1 MQYLSVSLV
10 VGLLL
15 ATATGCGS
23 STTSSNGTT
32 PATACADVAH
42 AQCVKHEAC
51 SLASFANDHSYGS
64 EADCEA
70 RVAPSCVNALAAQG
84 TGQSPANIES
94 CVAQYPNYSCTD
106 FRDNNPS
113 GACLPP
119 AGTRAN
125 GAVCGANA
133 QCTSTFCHIA
143 QNETCGVCAAQPVAD
158 APCSY
163 AGDCGRNLGCAIASS
178 ATTGTCAARVASAG
192 TCLTNTN
199 PCQAGYACVG
209 DNETNAT
216 SGTCQSQGNTL
227 GAACDRSRKTE
238 ANCDAEFGLT
248 CVPTAAGSSV
258 GTCQAIT
265 LVGAGQTCGV
275 LGSAPITGEA
285 LCNAGGLCAKVNTS
299 DATGTCVA
307 AAADGAACD
316 SDTSVGPPCL
326 PPAKCVAITAGTT
339 AGTCIVPD
347 ATKCQ

>member
-1 MQYLSVSLV
+1 MHHLTATLAI
-10 VGLLL
+10 GLLFVS
-15 ATATGCGS
+15 ATGCGS
-23 STTSSNGTT
+23 STSASSGTT
-32 PATACADVAH
+32 PTTACADVAR
-42 AQCVKHEAC
+42 AQCDKHEAC
-51 SLASFANDHSYGS
+51 SLASFANDHNYGS

-84 TGQSPANIES
+84 TGQSPANMEA
-94 CVAQYPNYSCTD
+94 CVALYPNYTCTD

-119 AGTRAN
+119 AGMRAA

-133 QCTSTFCHIA
+133 QCASAFCHVA
-143 QNETCGVCAAQPVAD
+143 ENETCGVCAVQPVVG

-163 AGDCGRNLGCAIASS
+163 ANDCGRNQACAIPSS
-178 ATTGTCAARVASAG
+178 ATTGTCAALVATAG
-192 TCLTNTN
+192 ACLTNAN

-209 DNETNAT
+209 DDETNAT
-216 SGTCQSQGNTL
+216 AGICQLQANTV
-227 GAACDRSRKTE
+227 GAACDRSRKTA

-248 CVPTAAGSSV
+248 CVPAAAV

-275 LGSAPITGEA
+275 QGSAPITGEA
-285 LCNAGGLCAKVNTS
+285 LCSAGGLCVKANAS
-299 DATGTCVA
+299 DTTNTCVA

-316 SDTSVGPPCL
+316 SDTTVGPPCL
-326 PPAKCVAITAGTT
+326 LPAKCVATTAGTT
-339 AGTCIVPD
+339 AGTCVVPD